1 MRTLR
6 TLGTLIA
13 VLCCFLLSCKEDL
26 PQLPEPPELPELPEL
41 PKPTIVVPDTFIDH
55 GVTANA
61 ANARGIVATTG
72 EKNSNVF
79 LVWLFDHTG
88 GYALLHV
95 NTVTGNSTQIP
106 TPHETGGDCPYSSLL
121 SKKNRYYTLFNS
133 HFSEFDPVTEKFTSC
148 IKTTPKM
155 AMSMTE
161 DSLGRI
167 WAATYPNSGLI
178 CFDPESRKIVDYGS
192 VYKQNW
198 AQYPRYIAVGTDGYV
213 YIGIGESYDQI
224 IAYNPSTRM
233 ATPLIQEGER
243 ANGIAY
249 VYKDKDGNV
258 YGRPVSVKEDL
269 FYELKNGSINSGLI
283 AKTPDPENIITGT
296 QALFHKSFPNGDQ
309 LISVNLLTGIYSI
322 RTNGSTA
329 QKNFSYRSEGPWT
342 LGAITAPGNLIFGGT
357 SFPMRYFVYDT
368 KNFIMSDASAVGQ
381 LNALLRVGDKVYA
394 GSYPTGS
401 LLEYSFTQTPVVG
414 TRNITVINLAS
425 LSTDIHRPHRLFYH
439 ANSEHVIMGGT
450 PDYGL
455 TGGGLYLWDTQNK
468 TGVLLKHTELI
479 PNQSTMSMAD
489 FEGNLIL
496 GGTTITPGTG
506 GITIAKE
513 AELYLLDV
521 VSRKIEWRSVAIQG
535 ATEYTD
541 LCNGK
546 DGIVYGFVNKS
557 TFFAFDSKTK
567 TIIKTQNTNSSFGN
581 TTGNQ
586 SPCVF
591 VKDDEGNIYVLFQ
604 KKIGKID
611 QDKHVVTSFLTSP
624 VSIEAGGAYLNN
636 SIYFISGSHLYS
648 YRFPLYI
655 QQN

>member
-1 MRTLR
+1 MINM
-6 TLGTLIA
+6 IA
-13 VLCCFLLSCKEDL
+13 LLSCFLLSCKEDL
-26 PQLPEPPELPELPEL
+26 PEPP
-41 PKPTIVVPDTFIDH
+41 KPVIVVPGAFVDH
-55 GVTANA
+55 GITANA

-72 EKNSNVF
+72 GNSNNVF

-106 TPHETGGDCPYSSLL
+106 TPHAVGGDCPYSSLL

-133 HFSEFDPVTEKFTSC
+133 HFSEFDPVTKKFTYC
-148 IKTTPKM
+148 EKTTPRM

-167 WAATYPNSGLI
+167 WAVTYPNSGLT
-178 CFDPESRKIVDYGS
+178 CFDPESRQITDYGS

-224 IAYNPSTRM
+224 IAYNPSTRV
-233 ATPLIQEGER
+233 ATPLIKEGER
-243 ANGIAY
+243 TNGIAY
-249 VYKDKDGNV
+249 VYKDKDGKV
-258 YGRPVSVKEDL
+258 YGRPVSVKGNL

-309 LISVNLLTGIYSI
+309 LANVDLLSGIYTI
-322 RTNGSTA
+322 KINGSTA
-329 QKNFSYRSEGPWT
+329 QKNFSYTSKGAWT
-342 LGAITAPGNLIFGGT
+342 LGAVTAPGNLIFGGT

-368 KNFIMSDASAVGQ
+368 EKSIMTDASAVGQ
-381 LNALLRVGDKVYA
+381 LNAILRVGDIIYA

-401 LLEYSFTQTPVVG
+401 LLEYSFAQTPVVG
-414 TRNITVINLAS
+414 ASNVTVKHLAS
-425 LSTDIHRPHRLFYH
+425 LSRDIHRPHRLFYH

-455 TGGGLYLWDTQNK
+455 TGGGLYLWDRLNNR
-468 TGVLLKHTELI
+468 GVLLTHTELI
-479 PNQSTMSMAD
+479 PDQSTMAMAD
-489 FEGNLIL
+489 FEGNLVL
-496 GGTTITPGTG
+496 GGTTIAPGTG

-521 VSRKIEWRSVAIQG
+521 VSRKIEWRSVAMQG

-546 DGIVYGFVNKS
+546 DGIVYGFVNRS
-557 TFFAFDSKTK
+557 TFFAFDIKTK
-567 TIIKTQNTNSSFGN
+567 AIINRQNTKDNFGN
-581 TTGNQ
+581 TTGGQ
-586 SPCVF
+586 SPRVF

-604 KKIGKID
+604 NRIGKID
-611 QDKHVVTSFLTSP
+611 QDRHIVTSFHSSP
-624 VSIEAGGAYLNN
+624 IFIEAGGAYLNN

-648 YRFPLYI
+648 FRFPV
-655 QQN
+655 NSEEN